1 MAIKGNP
8 FATPRKAPS
17 RMSARE
23 AERVYLGGAEPPA
36 DIAGN
41 EVELT
46 SRETGHKP
54 DTEVRTNW
62 TQTEDKP
69 DTNRTQKR
77 AQTGHKPDTSDA
89 RSLSISTKLDTKPDT
104 VSDTK
109 RAQTRHKPD
118 TKTHFGELI
127 GLQRR
132 LVVFVYR
139 SCQKARAKISEPLTI
154 EHVASSLQIQAGS
167 VKTSFRR
174 LEEKKFLRRHSFKN
188 GRGGW
193 ARFELSGD
201 VFNALLHLETEH
213 KLDTNWTQ
221 SAHKPDTE
229 PDTEP
234 DTSPPSS
241 SSSDLKQNSNTTT
254 TGAENL
260 GSEWLAVDCSPLT
273 EVGAKFGQSQIAQI
287 AKAGGVTPD
296 ELQDSIRMFA
306 FDLLHNQKRQSIK
319 GDPLNFFIGILRNGP
334 YLPPQNYRSPQE
346 IQKRAYVEWK
356 RRQEENL
363 KSLDWEIIDAEFQIW
378 WNALSDDER
387 NEHSPRKVGA
397 EGTGAGTPFHLNCVK
412 EQIFLK
418 TVWPTLQN
426 KVPTFDGRQ
435 GAEKGAAS

>member
-8 FATPRKAPS
+8 FATPRKAPP

-23 AERVYLGGAEPPA
+23 AERVYLAGTEPPA
-36 DIAGN
+36 DGQR
-41 EVELT
+41 
-46 SRETGHKP
+46 SSETEHKP
-54 DTEVRTNW
+54 DTEAHTNR
-62 TQTEDKP
+62 TQTGHKV

-77 AQTGHKPDTSDA
+77 AQTGHKLDTAVLRECKDSE
-89 RSLSISTKLDTKPDT
+89 KLDTKPDT
-104 VSDTK
+104 RADTN
-109 RAQTRHKPD
+109 RTQTEHKPD
-118 TKTHFGELI
+118 TKRHFGELI

-139 SCQKARAKISEPLTI
+139 SCQKERAKISEPLTS

-193 ARFELSGD
+193 ARFELSD
-201 VFNALLHLETEH
+201 EVFNTLLHLETGH
-213 KLDTNWTQ
+213 KLDTNRTQ
-221 SAHKPDTE
+221 TGHKPDTK
-229 PDTEP
+229 PDTQP

-241 SSSDLKQNSNTTT
+241 SSSDLKQNFNTTT
-254 TGAENL
+254 TEAENL
-260 GSEWLAVDCSPLT
+260 GSEWEVIDCSPLS
-273 EVGAKFGQSQIAQI
+273 EVGAKFGQPQIAQI
-287 AKAGGVTPD
+287 AKAGVVTPD

-346 IQKRAYVEWK
+346 LQKIAYAEWK
-356 RRQEENL
+356 RREEENL
-363 KSLDWEIIDAEFQIW
+363 KSLDWEIIDAEFQAW

-387 NEHSPRKVGA
+387 SEYSPHKVGA
-397 EGTGAGTPFHLNCVK
+397 DGMGEGTPFHLNCIK
-412 EQIFLK
+412 EQIFVK
-418 TVWPTLQN
+418 AVWPTLQT
-426 KVPTFDGRQ
+426 KLRSFDGRQ
-435 GAEKGAAS
+435 GAESGLRGGRAP